1 MTWGLLI
8 AIYLFLAG
16 AGAGA
21 FLCAMG
27 AEIYSRRTF
36 RPLIHS
42 GTLISGPLVALGMPF
57 LIFDLGM
64 GKREPWRIFF
74 LYFGNPGSIMSWGA
88 WIITAF
94 VIVALTLAFLEL
106 DFNERWPWLDK
117 RRAHHPVLY
126 RRLTFLKELMTP
138 IHLAIEPYRGR
149 LLVAGTILALA
160 TTVYTGLLIG
170 ILNSVPLWNS
180 AILPVLFM
188 DSALSTGLAAA
199 VIYAVVQ
206 PIEERRLL
214 AHHFFSLNQIHSL
227 MIVVEVLFIFSWLL
241 LAASSSTAA
250 SQSIHLLMFGDLA
263 LFFWIGIAFFG
274 IMDPMI
280 IYIYE
285 VVLGKPLMAYGM
297 IVSDG
302 SVLVGGFIL
311 RYLALAAAVP
321 VVLF

>member
-1 MTWGLLI
+1 MAWGLPI

-27 AEIYSRRTF
+27 AEIYSRQTF
-36 RPLIHS
+36 KPLVHS
-42 GTLISGPLVALGMPF
+42 GTLISGPMVALGMPF

-64 GKREPWRIFF
+64 GKVEPWRIFF
-74 LYFGNPGSIMSWGA
+74 LFFGNPGSIMSWGA
-88 WIITAF
+88 WIISGF
-94 VIVALTLAFLEL
+94 VMVALTLAFLEL
-106 DFNERWPWLDK
+106 DFHETWPWLEK
-117 RRAHHPVLY
+117 RKLHHPKLY
-126 RRLTFLKELMTP
+126 RRLTRLKDTMTP
-138 IHLAIEPYRGR
+138 VHLAIEPYRGR

-199 VIYAVVQ
+199 VVYAVLQ

-227 MIVVEVLFIFSWLL
+227 MIVIEVLFIFSWLL
-241 LAASSSTAA
+241 LSANSSDADNASV
-250 SQSIHLLMFGDLA
+250 HKLMFGNLS
-263 LFFWIGIAFFG
+263 LWFWIGIAFFG
-274 IMDPMI
+274 ILDPI
-280 IYIYE
+280 LIYVYE
-285 VVLGKPLMAYGM
+285 VLLGKPLMAYGM

-311 RYLALAAAVP
+311 RYVALAAAVP

>member
-1 MTWGLLI
+1 MVWGLPI

-21 FLCAMG
+21 FLCAVG
-27 AEIYSRRTF
+27 AEVYSRQTF
-36 RPLIHS
+36 RPLVHS

-57 LIFDLGM
+57 LIYDLGM

-74 LYFGNPGSIMSWGA
+74 LFFGNPGSIMSWGS
-88 WIITAF
+88 WIISAF
-94 VIVALTLAFLEL
+94 VMVALALAFLEL
-106 DFNERWPWLDK
+106 DFHERWPWLEK
-117 RRAHHPVLY
+117 RRAHRPNLY
-126 RRLTFLKELMTP
+126 QRLTFIKETLTP
-138 IHLAIEPYRGR
+138 IHHAIEPYRGR
-149 LLVAGTILALA
+149 LLVAGTVLAMA

-199 VIYAVVQ
+199 VVYAVLQ

-241 LAASSSTAA
+241 LAANSSAA
-250 SQSIHLLMFGDLA
+250 AGQSIHLLMFGDLA
-263 LFFWIGIAFFG
+263 LLFWIGIAFFG
-274 IMDPMI
+274 ILDPML
-280 IYIYE
+280 IYVYE

-321 VVLF
+321 VALF